1 MRGSSKIFLM
11 PPMSFGVQTRVT
23 RNDPCGLPLPWNKT
37 LLTLRIISIR
47 FECLG
52 SPRPGVGTARGVDW
66 KSPGDVFNEIMGS
79 AGPAALLTCAL
90 AGAFAC
96 LRVSAVPPQQGPGLA
111 PAMNRSSM
119 QPL

>member
-1 MRGSSKIFLM
+1 MHGSYKILLM

-37 LLTLRIISIR
+37 LLTLPIISIR

-52 SPRPGVGTARGVDW
+52 SPRPGVDW